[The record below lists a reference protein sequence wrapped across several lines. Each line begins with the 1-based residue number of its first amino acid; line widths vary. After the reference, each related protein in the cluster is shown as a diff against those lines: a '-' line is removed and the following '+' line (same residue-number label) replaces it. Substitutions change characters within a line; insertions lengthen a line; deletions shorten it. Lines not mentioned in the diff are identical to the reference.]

1 MWTDPTTVTPGRRC
15 LLCLA
20 VPLLLTLVVTA
31 SVETD
36 IDAINQEG
44 TGREVLSSH
53 YVKTIQALADRQ
65 GGSTVRHYVK
75 DRIMPRVASSSKDV
89 PGLKE
94 AGLVINEAVRPTRSQ
109 HSSTMTEV
117 AAGVILA
124 AWFGGTWE
132 RMGDVGIWTARY
144 VNGTWSVPRQV
155 AWPQPDWRNKGWMAP
170 CWNPVL
176 LSMPGGSTI
185 LFYKVGT
192 NPEVWRGYMMRSTDG
207 GLTWSAP
214 TEMGDGI
221 VGPTKNKPMA
231 VGRGHILAGSSEEDR
246 GWTVHLEE
254 SWDWGW
260 SWKRVEPTIEY
271 GEGVIQPAIFRTS
284 DGVLRMVMRTRRDRK
299 VVGTSSTDNI
309 GRSWERVS
317 SKGLDSPNAG
327 LDAITLQDGRVLIAH
342 NGGRSG
348 RHKLVLSMSYDSEG
362 EEYTTVAVL
371 EDDDEEYT
379 REDECKDPDDPNAR
393 DDPEY
398 SYPSLLQTSDGMLHV
413 TYTFSYFGSGGGC
426 TGRENIK
433 HVVIDPCQLGDA
445 KRAPRPCVLPK
456 TQAPASRFQPRP
468 AEPAW
473 RGAGA
478 GERQQ

>member
-176 LSMPGGSTI
+176 FTMPGGATI

-192 NPEVWRGYMMRSTDG
+192 NPEVWRGFMMRSLDG
-207 GLTWSAP
+207 GLTWSDSRR
-214 TEMGDGI
+214 MGDEI
-221 VGPTKNKPMA
+221 IGPVKNSPLLLA
-231 VGRGHILAGSSEEDR
+231 PGHLLAGSSEEDG
-246 GWTVHLEE
+246 GWTVHMEE
-254 SWDWGW
+254 SRDWGW
-260 SWKRVEPTIEY
+260 TWERVGRTISY
-271 GEGVIQPAIFRTS
+271 DRGIIQPAIFRRE
-284 DGVLRMVMRTRRDRK
+284 DGDLGMVMRTRSGGR
-299 VVGTSSTDNI
+299 VVGTSSDDN
-309 GRSWERVS
+309 GESWERVRATDTS
-317 SKGLDSPNAG
+317 SPNSG
-327 LDAITLQDGRVLIAH
+327 LDAIALQDGRILLAH
-342 NGGRSG
+342 NAGSSG
-348 RHKLVLSMSYDSEG
+348 RDKLVLSMSYDGEG
-362 EEYTTVAVL
+362 EDFRQVAVL
-371 EDDDEEYT
+371 EDKSTRYKRIYECLDPSDRDEA
-379 REDECKDPDDPNAR
+379 DA
-393 DDPEY
+393 PEY
-398 SYPSLLQTSDGMLHV
+398 SYPSLLQTSDGLVHV
-413 TYTFSYFGSGGGC
+413 TYTYTYWGSGGRC

-433 HVVIDPCQLGDA
+433 HLVIDPCQLGDA
-445 KRAPRPCVLPK
+445 DRAPRPCVVKGGGK
-456 TQAPASRFQPRP
+456 TD
-468 AEPAW
+468 
-473 RGAGA
+473 
-478 GERQQ
+478 